1 MARARRRPP
10 RRSRASATSDTS
22 SCPAP
27 GCSPP
32 ACRARSTRGSCCCAT
47 SGRCRWQTCSSP
59 RSAMRRTATR
69 SCPGSVRTSR
79 RWSTSSA
86 TSGPG
91 RPGWICRCPGPPE
104 LSPPGPEPGTLFR
117 NRDLASTSRQ
127 VLAESGGEPEAAREV
142 FYRGFVAEAID
153 GFSREPGGL
162 LDGDDLASWRASIKP
177 PVTRGYHGWE
187 VSKTGPWGQ
196 GPVFLQQL
204 ALLDG
209 FELGEREGPDFVHTV
224 VECAKLAFADREAWY
239 GDGDGDV
246 PLDALLSAAYADE
259 RRKLVSDEAS

>member
-1 MARARRRPP
+1 MEQVFREE
-10 RRSRASATSDTS
+10 
-22 SCPAP
+22 
-27 GCSPP
+27 
-32 ACRARSTRGSCCCAT
+32 
-47 SGRCRWQTCSSP
+47 W
-59 RSAMRRTATR
+59 
-69 SCPGSVRTSR
+69 PGS
-79 RWSTSSA
+79 A
-86 TSGPG
+86 
-91 RPGWICRCPGPPE
+91 E
-104 LSPPGPEPGTLFR
+104 LYLPVPEPGTLFR
-117 NRDLASTSRQ
+117 NRDLASTYRQ

-153 GFSREPGGL
+153 GFSREHGGL
-162 LDGDDLASWRASIKP
+162 LDGDDLASWRASVEP

-239 GDGDGDV
+239 GDGDV
-246 PLDALLSAAYADE
+246 PLDDLLSAAYVDE
-259 RRKLVSDEAS
+259 RRKLVSDEASASCDPAARAGASHGSRTSRRPSPSPAPGSRPAAIRAMSTSPTASATSSRRRRAAAGCTARR